1 MFGKTKIKSAFRNA
15 RKLPAIEKDFSGAA
29 AFGNIYVGKDAL
41 FVEDISL
48 LYIPLDELASIQLDV
63 QDAVAGTCCN
73 LSAIT
78 THDVTLS
85 THSGESMR
93 FKIVNVVKAYKR
105 LAARACA
112 KRKNQAFDNRR
123 YRPVYQ
129 LCELT

>member
-29 AFGNIYVGKDAL
+29 AFGNLYVGKDAL

-63 QDAVAGTCCN
+63 QDAVAGPCCN

-93 FKIVNVVKAYKR
+93 FKIVNVVKAYNALQCV
-105 LAARACA
+105 LAQNKKIKLSIAGDIAPFINCV
-112 KRKNQAFDNRR
+112 N
-123 YRPVYQ
+123 
-129 LCELT
+129 